1 MISLLVGLVSI
12 AIVLLAVLHFRIG
25 RDGGS
30 EALGLRIEPLQRG
43 LDRSDRTVREEMARN
58 REESAQ
64 LAGAARQEFAAAV
77 RALADSLQ
85 TRIAET
91 SLAQRSDME
100 LLRGEVA
107 ARLEA
112 IQRDNS
118 SRLELMRQTVD
129 EKLQGTLERRLGES
143 FRTVSERLEQ
153 VHKGLGEMQALA
165 SGVGDLKRVLTNIKT
180 RGVWGEVLLGSLLEQ
195 ILAPAQFERNVACRE
210 GSAER
215 VEFAIRFPGR
225 DTATPVFL
233 PIDSK
238 FPQEDYLRLIEAAD
252 RADAPAVEEAAR
264 ALEARVRGC
273 ARDINEKYVCPPRTT
288 DFAILFVPIEGL
300 YAEVLRRPG
309 LCEEMQKMHVIACG
323 PTTLAALLNSLQ
335 MGFKTLAIQQRSS
348 EIWMV
353 LGAVKAEFGKFG
365 GTIDRLQRKL
375 QQVNRVV
382 DDAAIRT
389 RQMDRKLREVE
400 ELPAA
405 EAEALLQLPNVP
417 LPEAEV

>member
-64 LAGAARQEFAAAV
+64 LAGAARQELAAAV

-382 DDAAIRT
+382 DDAAIRA